1 MYVNQLDSTIQ
12 ILHETNKMIVI
23 KPSFRIL
30 ATIVLMLLWTLC
42 VGNNGPLALSL
53 ASLIFVFIVN
63 FQIYIILGVIYVL
76 ILLKDVLQWTLCL
89 AVCVLCS
96 CLMFCLWLADSIGDI
111 FLAGSKEKKF
121 EYYEAPYHRQIGNN
135 EANNNK

>member
-1 MYVNQLDSTIQ
+1 MDSTTQ
-12 ILHETNKMIVI
+12 RLHETNKMIVI
-23 KPSFRIL
+23 KPSFL
-30 ATIVLMLLWTLC
+30 FLTTIVLVILWTIC
-42 VGNNGPLALSL
+42 TSDNGPLALSL

-63 FQIYIILGVIYVL
+63 FQIYIILGLLYVL
-76 ILLKDVLQWTLCL
+76 ILFKDVLQWTFCL

-111 FLAGSKEKKF
+111 FLAGSKENEF